1 MPPGPWFG
9 SEWSEWDSTL
19 KSVWSLAEPLLP
31 IENVIPDT
39 SLRALADRERSVS
52 PAIAV
57 ILMAA
62 VAIILSATIGA
73 FVLSGGGDGATQE
86 PAPTISTEIDRGPGY
101 SGAGNTQ
108 INISHKGGDTVDV
121 SDLEIIT
128 ETQCFDTD
136 TLVESEQSG
145 TLVNLPID
153 PNKGVE
159 PTNVNGD
166 NIFQGG
172 IGVIPAPLG
181 SSTNSEWTA
190 GERLEFEIDS
200 DECNVPDRSLMRV
213 DVIHKPSNSIIATES
228 FGKTGFTPTP
238 LKDEVSPPTASG
250 TSTHTFV
257 LDGITY
263 GTSGNS
269 GDEVDEIK
277 VDYDPNNNGVD
288 AEFSG
293 LDEDDIT
300 VEMTRTLSGGLDRS
314 GISVNA
320 GSYSGSG
327 FSGSDATF
335 DLSGFSQTDVAGP
348 IKIETDGITNPS
360 SAGTYD
366 VEITLDGDA
375 GQKTFTKTIEIE
387 N

>member
-1 MPPGPWFG
+1 
-9 SEWSEWDSTL
+9 
-19 KSVWSLAEPLLP
+19 
-31 IENVIPDT
+31 
-39 SLRALADRERSVS
+39 
-52 PAIAV
+52 
-57 ILMAA
+57 MAT

-213 DVIHKPSNSIIATES
+213 DVIHKPSNSIIATEL

-238 LKDEVSPPTASG
+238 LKDEVSPPTAG
-250 TSTHTFV
+250 ATSSHTLV
-257 LDGITY
+257 LKDIDY
-263 GTSGNS
+263 GTPGNG
-269 GDEVDEIK
+269 GDEVDEIT
-277 VDYDPNNNGVD
+277 VDYNPDNSGPAVDFNGITNSNVD
-288 AEFSG
+288 V
-293 LDEDDIT
+293 T
-300 VEMTRTLSGGLDRS
+300 MTRTLSSGPDRS
-314 GISVNA
+314 SITLYSSGGGYT
-320 GSYSGSG
+320 GSE
-327 FSGSDATF
+327 ATF
-335 DLSGFSQTDVAGP
+335 NTNFFSQTDVAGP
-348 IKIETDGITNPS
+348 ITLEMNGIKNPS
-360 SAGTYD
+360 SADTYD
-366 VEITLDGDA
+366 VDITLV
-375 GQKTFTKTIEIE
+375 GQGSAPTKTFTKTIEIE